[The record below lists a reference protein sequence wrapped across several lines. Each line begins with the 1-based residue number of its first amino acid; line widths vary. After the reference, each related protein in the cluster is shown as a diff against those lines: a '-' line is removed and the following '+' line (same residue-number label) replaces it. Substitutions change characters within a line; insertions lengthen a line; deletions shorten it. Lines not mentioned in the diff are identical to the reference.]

1 MLSPTNINNI
11 HRIYSIKALLNNNIE
26 FCQYSPAKNKTLFRP
41 TPFPLMEK
49 DGINLTQMKAAKL
62 GQITR
67 EMRIVAKDEDESP
80 ENICRR
86 VANGTVIITRNVQR
100 ENVHPVGIGEGLR
113 TKVNTNIGT
122 SLDMCDLDLE
132 LEKARSAVK
141 YGADT
146 IMDLST
152 AGNLDDIRQTI
163 LKAVEVPIGTVPIYQ
178 AAIEAIKKREAIVN
192 MTEDDIFNTIEKHAE
207 DGVDFMTVHSGVTE
221 QIVRRVAKHP
231 RLAGIVSRGGTFL
244 AAWILQ
250 HDKENPLYASF
261 DYLLEMAQ
269 KYDFA
274 LSLGDG
280 LRPGSIFDATDW
292 PQVQELY
299 VLGELVKRA
308 RAANV
313 QVMVEGPGHLPLN
326 QIEANVQLEK
336 SVCKGAPFY
345 VLGPVVTEIAPGY
358 DHIVGAIGGAV
369 AGLAGADFLCYL
381 TPSEHLGIPTLE
393 DVREG
398 VIATKIA
405 AHAVDIVKRGS
416 KASSR
421 DLAMAQTRAKLDWQ
435 KQLDLAL
442 DPEKARKIRG
452 RVKLMSPDTCSMCS
466 EYCAIKILKEA
477 FKAEAQCL

>member
-1 MLSPTNINNI
+1 M
-11 HRIYSIKALLNNNIE
+11 
-26 FCQYSPAKNKTLFRP
+26 
-41 TPFPLMEK
+41 
-49 DGINLTQMKAAKL
+49 TQMKAAKL
-62 GQITR
+62 GQITK
-67 EMRIVAKDEDESP
+67 EMRIVAKDEDELP

-86 VANGTVIITRNVQR
+86 VADGTVIITHNVQR
-100 ENVHPVGIGEGLR
+100 EKVHPVGIGEGLR

-122 SLDMCDLDLE
+122 SLDMCDLNLE
-132 LEKARSAVK
+132 LEKARVAVK
-141 YGADT
+141 YGTDT

-152 AGNLDDIRQTI
+152 AGNLDEIRQTI
-163 LKAVEVPIGTVPIYQ
+163 LKTVEVPVGTVPIYQ
-178 AAIEAIKKREAIVN
+178 AAIETAKKRGAIVH
-192 MTEDDIFNTIEKHAE
+192 MTEDDMFNTIEKHAK
-207 DGVDFMTVHSGVTE
+207 DGADFMTLHCGVTQ

-231 RLAGIVSRGGTFL
+231 RLTGIVSRGGTFL
-244 AAWILQ
+244 AAWILH
-250 HDKENPLYASF
+250 HDRENPLYASYE
-261 DYLLEMAQ
+261 YLLEMAQ
-269 KYDFA
+269 EYDFA

-292 PQVQELY
+292 PQVQELF
-299 VLGELVKRA
+299 VLSELVEKA

-313 QVMVEGPGHLPLN
+313 QTMVEGPGHLPLN
-326 QIEANVQLEK
+326 QIESNVQLEK

-381 TPSEHLGIPTLE
+381 TPSEHLGLPTLE
-393 DVREG
+393 DVKEG

-405 AHAVDIVKRGS
+405 AHVVDIVKRGS

-421 DLAMAQTRAKLDWQ
+421 DLAMAQARANLNWK

-442 DPEKARKIRG
+442 DPEKARKIRS
-452 RVKLMSPDTCSMCS
+452 RVKLKSPNTCSMCS

-477 FKAEAQCL
+477 LKAEAQCL